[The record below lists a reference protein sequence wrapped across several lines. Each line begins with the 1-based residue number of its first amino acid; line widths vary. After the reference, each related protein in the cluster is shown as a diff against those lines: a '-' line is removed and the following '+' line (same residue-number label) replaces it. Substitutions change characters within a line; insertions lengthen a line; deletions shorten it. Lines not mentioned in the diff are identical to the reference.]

1 MMGLLPAL
9 NFSQGKH
16 QEREKSED
24 LELKNNKTIEE
35 RKMGLLDN
43 VIRKEKI
50 LVEVEECKSGNV
62 NPGFL

>member
-1 MMGLLPAL
+1 M
-9 NFSQGKH
+9 
-16 QEREKSED
+16 EV
-24 LELKNNKTIEE
+24 KNNKTIEE

-43 VIRKEKI
+43 VIRKERI